1 MNFQIVRPSGAL
13 KNWVKQYCFME
24 SDPNDDNIM
33 ERVIPMDYIQLMFH
47 YRNPFLVHNS
57 SPVAVQQPR
66 IIISGLSNTYS
77 DVSTNGEA
85 GVVFVSFY
93 PTGAS
98 HFFGFP
104 LDEIENGSYDL
115 SEIFHAEVRQVEEE
129 LFLVGSV
136 VDRVAVIEK
145 FLMKKYSPVITLD
158 DQLVNKG
165 VEYIKMAKGQI
176 SASLLSEKLSVTPKS
191 LERKFSRNLGKTPKQ
206 YIKLIR
212 FQETLKDFSG
222 DKGLNLTE
230 YAYKN
235 GYFDQSHFI
244 KDFKSYCGYTPK
256 EFAVKYPDFNVN
268 GDYC

>member
-1 MNFQIVRPSGAL
+1 MNFQIVRPSGLL
-13 KNWVKQYCFME
+13 KKWVKQYCFME
-24 SDPNDDNIM
+24 SVCLEGNIM
-33 ERVIPMDYIQLMFH
+33 ERVIPTENIQLMFH
-47 YRNPFLVHNS
+47 YRNPFLVYKS
-57 SPVAVQQPR
+57 GQVAEQPR
-66 IIISGLSNTYS
+66 TIISGLSNTYS

-115 SEIFHAEVRQVEEE
+115 SDIFYNDVKRVEEE
-129 LFLVGSV
+129 LFSMATYM
-136 VDRVAVIEK
+136 DRVAVIEK
-145 FLMKKYSPVITLD
+145 FLMKRYSPVISLN
-158 DQLVNKG
+158 DQLVGKG
-165 VEYIKMAKGQI
+165 VEYIRLAKGQI
-176 SASLLSEKLSVTPKS
+176 SASKLSEKLSVSPKS
-191 LERKFSRNLGKTPKQ
+191 LERKFSGSIGKTPKQ
-206 YIKLIR
+206 FIKLIR
-212 FQETLKDFSG
+212 FQETLKDFCV
-222 DKGLNLTE
+222 DKNMNLTD

-268 GDYC
+268 ADYC